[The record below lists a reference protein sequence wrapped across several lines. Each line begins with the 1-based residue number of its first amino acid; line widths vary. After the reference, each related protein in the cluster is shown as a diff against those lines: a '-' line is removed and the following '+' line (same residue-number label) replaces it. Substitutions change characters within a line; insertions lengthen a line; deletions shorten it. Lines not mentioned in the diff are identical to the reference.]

1 VRASGP
7 QEILKLIESVVVK
20 QEERTRSRKLR
31 AR

>member
-1 VRASGP
+1 MRASGP
-7 QEILKLIESVVVK
+7 AEILKLIESVVVK

>member
-7 QEILKLIESVVVK
+7 AEILRLIESVVIK
-20 QEERTRSRKLR
+20 QEERSRSRKLR